1 MSLIYWV
8 RNNKT
13 VTELILP
20 KYGKLFPDKETRN
33 KAINA
38 LLIYYCS
45 TVKKKKS
52 AKFFKENKGI

>member
-8 RNNKT
+8 GNTKT
-13 VTELILP
+13 DTELILP
-20 KYGKLFPDKETRN
+20 KHGKLSRDKETGN

-45 TVKKKKS
+45 TVKKKS
-52 AKFFKENKGI
+52 AKLLKENKGI